1 MQWETRPETSL
12 LLKND
17 IMGFPEFGDTL
28 GIIPLLHVP

>member
-1 MQWETRPETSL
+1 MQWETRPETS